1 MIAPRQLACHRRS
14 VFRRTYRLL
23 IFATFTFCAILLA
36 QTSAQQPGGDKSGS
50 AATTPEQDV
59 QAAMK
64 DAIARLKAGDV
75 VGFIEFYAPVDELRQ
90 ARRGRLGKSYERIRN
105 PTAAANVINR
115 LERASGV
122 TPQIN
127 IAGFLATF
135 TIPPPDE
142 KSTDSLTGE
151 PAPKISQEPLS
162 GYPGSLAEALQAAV
176 VDIQADRTEAMV
188 DRLFPRGE
196 LGHPEAALRRN
207 QLMVRLKQHP
217 EMAKQMQSDLQAILR
232 TQDVLR
238 ASGDTAAI
246 SMKGQLVSTGRGRQ
260 MRLPDKTFRFEKVEG
275 FWRFKDSTSKLVET
289 QTKMAAK
296 APPPLS
302 EFGASDV
309 VIMERFGDRW
319 RFLEF

>member
-1 MIAPRQLACHRRS
+1 MIVPRELACHRGS
-14 VFRRTYRLL
+14 VFRMTIRLL
-23 IFATFTFCAILLA
+23 ILAVLATGTSSFA
-36 QTSAQQPGGDKSGS
+36 QTPPRQPGNETADSQ
-50 AATTPEQDV
+50 ATTPEQDV

-115 LERASGV
+115 LERTSGT

-127 IAGFLATF
+127 IGGFLATF
-135 TIPPPDE
+135 TIPPPIE
-142 KSTDSLTGE
+142 KSTDSPTSE
-151 PAPKISQEPLS
+151 PAPKISKEPLS

-196 LGHPEAALRRN
+196 LGHPEAALRCK
-207 QLMVRLKQHP
+207 QLTARLKQHP
-217 EMAKQMQSDLQAILR
+217 EMAKQMLSDLQAILK
-232 TQDVLR
+232 TQDVQR
-238 ASGDTAAI
+238 ASGDAAAI
-246 SMKGQLVSTGRGRQ
+246 AMKGQLVSTGRGRQ
-260 MRLPDKTFRFEKVEG
+260 MRLPDRTFRFEKVEG
-275 FWRFKDSTSKLVET
+275 FWRFQDSTSKLVET
-289 QTKMAAK
+289 QAKIAEK